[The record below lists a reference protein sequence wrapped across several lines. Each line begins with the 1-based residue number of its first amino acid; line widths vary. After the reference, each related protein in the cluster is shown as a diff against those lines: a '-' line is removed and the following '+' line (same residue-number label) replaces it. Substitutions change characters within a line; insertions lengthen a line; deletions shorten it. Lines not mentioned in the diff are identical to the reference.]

1 MHTVFQCIRRQE
13 VETINNVRDLLKKT
27 LEQSIKQQQANRDRK
42 HELEMDWSDKLEA
55 RQRDHWCGNLKN
67 TSPNIMFH
75 PGASHFQVNGISFEV
90 SVSVAITLLE

>member
-1 MHTVFQCIRRQE
+1 M
-13 VETINNVRDLLKKT
+13 ETINNVRDLLKKT
-27 LEQSIKQQQANRDRK
+27 LEQSIKQQQSNRDRK

-75 PGASHFQVNGISFEV
+75 PGASHFQVGVEKALFKEEISD
-90 SVSVAITLLE
+90 TLMMKML